1 MGRKILNGC
10 FGLDLAICVIK
21 RVNAHPFD
29 RDLTLWMRLIA
40 CDLDR
45 YNAAFK
51 TRALM
56 ISSGPGLHAIDACD
70 AATSPMIQPL

>member
-1 MGRKILNGC
+1 MGLTILNGRSR
-10 FGLDLAICVIK
+10 FDLAICVIK
-21 RVNAHPFD
+21 HVKARPLD

-56 ISSGPGLHAIDACD
+56 ISGGPLVHAMEACD
-70 AATSPMIQPL
+70 AATSHLI